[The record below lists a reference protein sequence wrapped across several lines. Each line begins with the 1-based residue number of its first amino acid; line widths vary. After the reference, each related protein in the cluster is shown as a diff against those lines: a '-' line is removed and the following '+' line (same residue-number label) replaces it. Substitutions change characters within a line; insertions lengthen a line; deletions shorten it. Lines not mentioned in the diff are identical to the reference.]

1 MNKVILDYLNRKLIK
16 KKLTRPIDEYMINSL
31 ISLVD
36 TLGVS
41 VFNRSKKILSAKVIN
56 ETIPCM
62 INYHIFDVY
71 KNLEKIKIVK
81 RNSLDHYKLLY
92 GEKAEEFYKERTN
105 KSLNTKENFIK
116 RHGESVGLTLWI
128 EYVKKKKKQN
138 TLEGFVERYGYD
150 LGKQKFNEYSNRQS
164 YTNTIEYYIEKYG
177 EDLGTLLYKERYP
190 SDYDINEYSS
200 YKKLVYKLSNEVYNK
215 NKHILNPHN
224 YPRTKMGVYNGWQ
237 LDHINPVN
245 ECFKNGVSP
254 EKAAALENLRML
266 PWKTNLMRNFK

>member
-36 TLGVS
+36 TLGIS
-41 VFNRSKKILSAKVIN
+41 VFNRNKKILSAKVIN

-71 KNLEKIKIVK
+71 ENLEKIKIVK

-128 EYVKKKKKQN
+128 EYVKKKK
-138 TLEGFVERYGYD
+138 
-150 LGKQKFNEYSNRQS
+150 
-164 YTNTIEYYIEKYG
+164 
-177 EDLGTLLYKERYP
+177 
-190 SDYDINEYSS
+190 
-200 YKKLVYKLSNEVYNK
+200 NK
-215 NKHILNPHN
+215 IL
-224 YPRTKMGVYNGWQ
+224 
-237 LDHINPVN
+237 
-245 ECFKNGVSP
+245 
-254 EKAAALENLRML
+254 
-266 PWKTNLMRNFK
+266 